1 MEPSPLWFLK
11 FTFSNP
17 TNISVQASS
26 ETHMSEGKQERRNQ
40 NLNWIPTTNESTST
54 TVLSLPN
61 GTERFISSVKHIP
74 PINNPLNI
82 LKPRFENPEVS
93 LLAIC
98 CLFGLLGASVA
109 GITSWYKQKLWEST
123 SELNKRRTYL
133 YVVRP
138 WLGAS
143 VAIITYVA
151 LRTGLINFAMPGGG
165 QNHIPPINQFGIAA
179 ISATVGLMTDQIY
192 CQVQKAIQRTNGNTK
207 GWITRRRSS
216 NKDHSRRLYPTGR
229 GPNTGFGKLSDDTDL
244 QDLNAE
250 FTSANTNTIQIT
262 GQNPVEFDKAGIA
275 SMAITPAA
283 SGVSD
288 VIVNVLL
295 KTDNSIVI
303 SARSTIRIVKWNCI
317 VSSLYL
323 EDSLQILKEFGI

>member
-1 MEPSPLWFLK
+1 
-11 FTFSNP
+11 
-17 TNISVQASS
+17 
-26 ETHMSEGKQERRNQ
+26 
-40 NLNWIPTTNESTST
+40 
-54 TVLSLPN
+54 
-61 GTERFISSVKHIP
+61 
-74 PINNPLNI
+74 
-82 LKPRFENPEVS
+82 
-93 LLAIC
+93 
-98 CLFGLLGASVA
+98 
-109 GITSWYKQKLWEST
+109 
-123 SELNKRRTYL
+123 L

-151 LRTGLINFAMPGGG
+151 LRAGLINFAMPGGG
-165 QNHIPPINQFGIAA
+165 QNDIPPINQFGIAA
-179 ISATVGLMTDQIY
+179 ISATVGLMTDQIIAKLKELFSALMGI
-192 CQVQKAIQRTNGNTK
+192 QKGELPEDEVVVKIIAEDYIPLAGGQTHVLAR
-207 GWITRRRSS
+207 
-216 NKDHSRRLYPTGR
+216 
-229 GPNTGFGKLSDDTDL
+229 LSDDTDL

-303 SARSTIRIVKWNCI
+303 SARKTIRIV
-317 VSSLYL
+317 
-323 EDSLQILKEFGI
+323 

>member
-1 MEPSPLWFLK
+1 MIFEWIP
-11 FTFSNP
+11 NP
-17 TNISVQASS
+17 TNISVK
-26 ETHMSEGKQERRNQ
+26 ETSVPTSEGNKTVETRTSTNT
-40 NLNWIPTTNESTST
+40 TTNESTST

-61 GTERFISSVKHIP
+61 GTDRFISSVKHST

-93 LLAIC
+93 LLAIS

-109 GITSWYKQKLWEST
+109 GITSLYKQKLWEST

-151 LRTGLINFAMPGGG
+151 LRAGLINFAMPGGG
-165 QNHIPPINQFGIAA
+165 QNDIPPINQFGIAA
-179 ISATVGLMTDQIY
+179 ISATVGLMTDQIIAKLKELFSALMGIQKGELPEDEVVIKIIAEDY
-192 CQVQKAIQRTNGNTK
+192 IPLGGGQTQVLAR
-207 GWITRRRSS
+207 
-216 NKDHSRRLYPTGR
+216 
-229 GPNTGFGKLSDDTDL
+229 LSDDTDL

-303 SARSTIRIVKWNCI
+303 SARKTIRIV
-317 VSSLYL
+317 
-323 EDSLQILKEFGI
+323 